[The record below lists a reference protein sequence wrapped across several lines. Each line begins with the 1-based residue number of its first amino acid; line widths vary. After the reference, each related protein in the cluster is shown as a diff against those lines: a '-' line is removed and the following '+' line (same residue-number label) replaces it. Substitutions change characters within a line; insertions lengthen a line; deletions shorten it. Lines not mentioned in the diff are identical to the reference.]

1 MFDSKKQERPLL
13 KVEKS
18 KNKSDV
24 INQSAHT
31 QTNPQANS
39 NFLSLYLLNNGHSI
53 W

>member
-24 INQSAHT
+24 INQSAHIDKSPS
-31 QTNPQANS
+31 Q
-39 NFLSLYLLNNGHSI
+39 L
-53 W
+53 